1 MMPRAESL
9 KGPLRILWLL
19 AILVVV
25 VGSLLPGNSL
35 PMRAL
40 SYLPVSDKFDHA
52 AAYAVLAWLP
62 AIHER
67 KKAIVAF
74 ALGAVALGIGL
85 EYLQLWS
92 GWRDFEIG
100 DMVAD
105 AVGVVCGLVAAV
117 PVRRRL
123 LAYPRK
129 PYAGQ

>member
-1 MMPRAESL
+1 MVPRAESL
-9 KGPLRILWLL
+9 KRLLRILWLL
-19 AILVVV
+19 AILIVV

-40 SYLPVSDKFDHA
+40 SHLPVSDKFEHG

-67 KKAIVAF
+67 RKAVVAA
-74 ALGAVALGIGL
+74 ALGAIALGIGL

-100 DMVAD
+100 DMIAD
-105 AVGVVCGLVAAV
+105 GVGVVCGLVAAV
-117 PVRRRL
+117 PIRAPL
-123 LAYPRK
+123 LK
-129 PYAGQ
+129 PAPKGY